1 MGKKGF
7 FLLFF
12 LSIILNGFSQQDSIG
27 IYKEIPKVKGEQI
40 ALDNRGFI
48 YIISENSLYKYS
60 SEGEFLFSYQNAFL
74 GTISDIDLSSPMKIM
89 LFYQESGKIIFLDEH
104 LSPITEELDF
114 ASKQYHSVLLA
125 AYSTS
130 NHIWIYNEIERNLI
144 KLDFYLNEQTKT
156 HHSIPDFNPIQL
168 LVLSEKT
175 IVMNNPKTGILFF
188 DSFGTYI
195 KTIGIRTSQKI
206 QMDNQFIYYLKD
218 NNLHRYD
225 YKRMDETI
233 IPLRIENLKQVIVY
247 KDRFILLTRE
257 GSVFIAQ

>member
-1 MGKKGF
+1 MTNICLQFQK
-7 FLLFF
+7 
-12 LSIILNGFSQQDSIG
+12 NR
-27 IYKEIPKVKGEQI
+27 IYKQ
-40 ALDNRGFI
+40 N
-48 YIISENSLYKYS
+48 NS
-60 SEGEFLFSYQNAFL
+60 
-74 GTISDIDLSSPMKIM
+74 I
-89 LFYQESGKIIFLDEH
+89 
-104 LSPITEELDF
+104 
-114 ASKQYHSVLLA
+114 SVLLA
-125 AYSTS
+125 AYSTLLKPYLD
-130 NHIWIYNEIERNLI
+130 YNETERNLI
-144 KLDFYLNEQTKT
+144 KLELYLNEQTKT

>member
-1 MGKKGF
+1 MEKKE
-7 FLLFF
+7 
-12 LSIILNGFSQQDSIG
+12 IILFLIISIVFNGFGQKDSIEL
-27 IYKEIPKVKGEQI
+27 YKEIPKLKGEQI

-60 SEGEFLFSYQNAFL
+60 SAGEFLFAYQNAFL
-74 GTISDIDLSSPMKIM
+74 GTISDIDISSPMKIM
-89 LFYQESGKIIFLDEH
+89 LFYRELGKVIFLDEH

-114 ASKQYHSVLLA
+114 SSKQYNSVLLA

-144 KLDFYLNEQTKT
+144 KLDFYLNEQSKT

-175 IVMNNPKTGILFF
+175 IVMNNPETGILFF

-195 KTIGIRTSQKI
+195 KTIGIRTPQKI

-225 YKRMDETI
+225 YKKLDETV
-233 IPLRIENLKQVIVY
+233 IPILIENLKQVIVY
-247 KDRFILLTRE
+247 KNRLVLLTRE
-257 GSVFIAQ
+257 GKVLIAQ